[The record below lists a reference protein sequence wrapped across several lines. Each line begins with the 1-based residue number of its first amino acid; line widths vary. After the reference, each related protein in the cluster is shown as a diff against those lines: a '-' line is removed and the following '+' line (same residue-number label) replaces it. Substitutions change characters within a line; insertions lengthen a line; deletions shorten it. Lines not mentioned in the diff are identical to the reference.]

1 MANGTSALTKNPTA
15 ALLEQVV
22 VEGDLAAMS
31 AEQRLDY
38 YSRVCESVG
47 LNPLTKPFQY
57 LRLSGKLTLYATKD
71 ATDQMRKLNGVS
83 VRIVSRER
91 VEDVWVVTAEAS
103 DSSGR
108 TDASIGAVPIAGLK
122 GDALANALMKAETK
136 AKRRVTL
143 SICGLGWLD
152 ETEIETIPAARAQAV
167 SVDTETG
174 EIAEAEEEEEEVRIG
189 LMRQCRSLGR
199 VVGRERAQAAL
210 GDRRLDDLSIE
221 DLETLA
227 SRLESTADKE
237 SEG

>member
-1 MANGTSALTKNPTA
+1 MANAIAKTQPADLI
-15 ALLEQVV
+15 EQAVM
-22 VEGDLAAMS
+22 EGDLAAMT
-31 AEQRLDY
+31 AEQRLSY
-38 YSRVCESVG
+38 YRRVCESTG

-91 VEDVWVVTAEAS
+91 VEDCWIVTAEAIDATGRS
-103 DSSGR
+103 DS
-108 TDASIGAVPIAGLK
+108 SIGAVAISDLR

-152 ETEIETIPAARAQAV
+152 ETEIETIPAARAKAV
-167 SVDTETG
+167 SVNIETG
-174 EIAEAEEEEEEVRIG
+174 EMGAEEETRFG

-199 VVGRERAQAAL
+199 VAGRERSKALL
-210 GDRRLDDLSIE
+210 GDRSLDALSVE
-221 DLETLA
+221 ELEELA
-227 SRLESTADKE
+227 SQLEATAGRPEDI
-237 SEG
+237 